1 MPIVSRKYLSELC
14 GDIVQS
20 VNKWIE
26 RGKIIHLDGNK
37 KLIDTENPVNALFI
51 QQRQEVHAQKK
62 LLGEVVKP
70 VVISKKEQKNS
81 IKNEKITVSAEK
93 VTKIP
98 KKVTKAELV
107 EPVKKRPGQPKKV
120 TDGVSGSSG
129 AKAHKT
135 FHVAPKVTQS
145 VKRAEA
151 QRMNDQNLRAIL
163 KVDQEAKIRQQN
175 IDLTE
180 LRIQSEKIRL
190 DKTAGNLLPID
201 LGMGVIERCVNSV
214 LKTFEKDF
222 ERIGD
227 IYANF
232 AGLDPTSRTD
242 FIKECRVAL
251 SISVENAGKSAEAEI
266 DILVDNYAETLMIG
280 QKKA

>member
-1 MPIVSRKYLSELC
+1 MALLSVKEFSEVC
-14 GDIVQS
+14 GDKAKSIEV
-20 VNKWIE
+20 WIL
-26 RGKIIHLDGNK
+26 RGKVVSTYVGNK
-37 KLIDTENPVNALFI
+37 KMIDADNLVNALFI
-51 QQRQEVHAQKK
+51 QQRKEVHEQKE

-70 VVISKKEQKNS
+70 VVI
-81 IKNEKITVSAEK
+81 EKIVKTRAKVPEKVKVIVDRPLKSKAEK
-93 VTKIP
+93 PEKFP
-98 KKVTKAELV
+98 V
-107 EPVKKRPGQPKKV
+107 EHGMTDEMKREE
-120 TDGVSGSSG
+120 
-129 AKAHKT
+129 AK
-135 FHVAPKVTQS
+135 
-145 VKRAEA
+145 
-151 QRMNDQNLRAIL
+151 RMNDQNLRAAI
-163 KVDQEAKIRQQN
+163 KIDQEAQMRQQT
-175 IDLTE
+175 IDMQE

-201 LGMGVIERCVNSV
+201 LTMGVIERCVNSV

-251 SISVENAGKSAEAEI
+251 SISVENAGKSAQAEI